1 MSTYYP
7 PYKSSNQNI
16 KVGLDLANYAT
27 KTDLKNITHVD
38 VSSYASKTNLGALK
52 SEADKIDVD
61 KLKTTP
67 ADLAKLIN
75 VVNNDVV
82 KKTDYNTKV
91 TSIEAQIA
99 GLTKNTVDNL
109 ADITK
114 LKAVDTNSF
123 VLKTK
128 LASDVT
134 TLENKIDTV
143 DKKIPDVSELASK
156 TSLNAYLQTPTFN
169 SKVTEVENKIKSA
182 DIIAKSANTKAN
194 TIRSDLTGYATKAD
208 VATDITT
215 IKNDYVT
222 NASLT
227 SQLNDLKNQHI
238 ATEVTGIDN
247 KTKKNAS
254 DILALENKL
263 IQKEDTINQ
272 NERRLSIFRGFFFY
286 PQQNHLV
293 YECKVDSF
301 TFNNKKILNWK
312 STGIFNYS
320 DYYSMK
326 SIENTKNEMPILK
339 NDERMYVYLQ
349 GNHFQQNNIL
359 TSNNDHVFN
368 KNLVNIYIVYK
379 LDPIA
384 STRDTSFTIQNALLG
399 AMQITKDATDNSKN
413 NYKGYGIC
421 FDEGSEFGH
430 TITEGGRAH
439 TTDARNVL
447 IFGVDMSF
455 SVHATNRANN
465 IDLMGT
471 GLTEGIHD
479 TTIYAE
485 KNFYRNFTD
494 FSKKF
499 MLSLHYND
507 DDSYLFV
514 NGRQE
519 LKFKCKTDQLVKE
532 KLCIGNLSGQWTTSE
547 SEKTGV
553 YGKIYDFVVDYE
565 QIVGVKTIYD
575 MHRYLMTKHNIS
587 P

>member
-1 MSTYYP
+1 MSTYYR
-7 PYKSSNQNI
+7 PYKSSSQNI
-16 KVGLDLANYAT
+16 KVELDLANYAT
-27 KTDLKNITHVD
+27 NTDLKNVTHVD
-38 VSSYASKTNLGALK
+38 VSSYASKTNLAALK
-52 SEADKIDVD
+52 CEVDKIDVD

-67 ADLAKLIN
+67 TDLAKLSN
-75 VVNNDVV
+75 VVKNDVV
-82 KKTDYNTKV
+82 KKTDYSTKV

-114 LKAVDTNSF
+114 LKAVDTSNF
-123 VLKTK
+123 VLKIK

-143 DKKIPDVSELASK
+143 DKKITDISGLATK
-156 TSLNAYLQTPTFN
+156 TSLTSYLQTSTFN
-169 SKVTEVENKIKSA
+169 SKVTEVENKIKAA

-194 TIRSDLTGYATKAD
+194 TIRSDLTGNGKKAD
-208 VATDITT
+208 VATDITA

-222 NASLT
+222 NTRLT
-227 SQLNDLKNQHI
+227 SQLNDLKSQHI

-254 DILALENKL
+254 NILALENKL
-263 IQKEDTINQ
+263 TQKEDTINE
-272 NERRLSIFRGFFFY
+272 NERGLSIFRGFFY
-286 PQQNHLV
+286 YLQQNHLV

-301 TFNNKKILNWK
+301 TFSNKRILKWK
-312 STGIFNYS
+312 STGIFSYS

-326 SIENTKNEMPILK
+326 GIENTKKEMPILK
-339 NDERMYVYLQ
+339 KDEKMHVYLQ

-359 TSNNDHVFN
+359 TSNNDHVIN
-368 KNLVNIYIVYK
+368 KNIVNISIVYK

-384 STRDTSFTIQNALLG
+384 STRDTTFTIQNALFG
-399 AMQITKDATDNSKN
+399 AMQITKNADNSKN

-430 TITEGGRAH
+430 TITEDGRAH

-447 IFGVDMSF
+447 IFGVDMGF
-455 SVHATNRANN
+455 SVHVTNRANN
-465 IDLMGT
+465 IYIMGT
-471 GLTEGIHD
+471 GLAQGIHD

-494 FSKKF
+494 FGKRF
-499 MLSLHYND
+499 MLSLHYNG

-519 LKFKCKTDQLVKE
+519 LKF
-532 KLCIGNLSGQWTTSE
+532 IN
-547 SEKTGV
+547 
-553 YGKIYDFVVDYE
+553 
-565 QIVGVKTIYD
+565 
-575 MHRYLMTKHNIS
+575 
-587 P
+587 